1 MELKRIR
8 LLVAGFLLA
17 GLLGFCQS
25 TLMDY
30 LETASSVV
38 PNKMDVSLSVEGRY
52 ESNIHNRG
60 RARGS
65 SSCVLEGALNLDIY
79 RNINDTGKYGISGDI
94 GYEYYTSDSD
104 LSDFD
109 WDISPFVLGAI
120 DLLGNDRL
128 MLRISSRTHEEKYDS
143 ADTTRVRRYD
153 NNLGLTY
160 DMVRHERWGVAFTA
174 DYENIYYSDSD
185 YKDRSHQIFQLGMAP
200 YYKLSEKVR
209 TGIRATYKM
218 TKYRG
223 DDFNDDSK
231 SLTFTAFGD
240 YRMSEKISAHIDGG
254 FQRTRYEGGAEDT
267 KGDDEFSPIASVS
280 VSYSP
285 VSNMTFT
292 ARSAYEWEDSTSA
305 SGGRS
310 SWDNSLGMSWKMTQ
324 KLTLDQSIGVEDI
337 NEKNN
342 DADSTEYSYDLR
354 ASYQFTQRISV
365 YSGYE
370 YSRTTFKNGD
380 YREYDCHEIYL
391 GARYSF

>member
-8 LLVAGFLLA
+8 LLVAGFVLA
-17 GLLGFCQS
+17 GLQGFSQS

-38 PNKMDVSLSVEGRY
+38 PNKMDVSLNVEGRY
-52 ESNIHNRG
+52 ESNTHNRG

-65 SSCVLEGALNLDIY
+65 SSCVLEGGLNLDVY
-79 RNINDTGKYGISGDI
+79 RNINETKYGISGDI

-109 WDISPFVLGAI
+109 WNLSPFVLGAI

-128 MLRISSRTHEEKYDS
+128 MLRISSRAYEEKYDS
-143 ADTTRVRRYD
+143 VDTTRVRRYD

-160 DMVRHERWGVAFTA
+160 DMVRHERWGVALTA
-174 DYENIYYSDSD
+174 DYGNIYYSGSD
-185 YKDRSHQIFQLGMAP
+185 YSDRSHQTFRFGLAP
-200 YYKLSEKVR
+200 YYKLSEKTR
-209 TGIRATYKM
+209 TGIRTTYKM

-223 DDFNDDSK
+223 DEFNDDSK
-231 SLTFTAFGD
+231 SLTFTAFAD
-240 YRMSEKISAHIDGG
+240 YRMSEKISAHVDGG
-254 FQRTRYEGGAEDT
+254 FQRTRYEGNAEGT
-267 KGDDEFSPIASVS
+267 EGDDEFSPVASAS

-285 VSNMTFT
+285 VSNITFT

-324 KLTLDQSIGVEDI
+324 KLTLSQSVGVEDI

-342 DADSTEYSYDLR
+342 DADSKEYSYDLR
-354 ASYQFTQRISV
+354 ASYQLLPRMSV

-391 GARYSF
+391 GASYAF